1 MKHTSRL
8 RSKVMAVG
16 ATLALTVSGLL
27 PMMLG
32 TASAAQLTTRK
43 IELESS
49 QPGFAGQNIFH
60 ELTFNAG
67 SSTSIGSITLTY
79 CLTPLGTC
87 VAPTGLNFTTNGV
100 TLGVTTT
107 DQTINAL
114 VPTNTFAIDVT
125 GTPGTNA
132 TSTNALFLDA
142 SAVNS
147 ITSGQTVKI
156 RVDNIEN
163 PTVSTFGDTTPAN
176 SQPDNIFFVR
186 IATFGTTSYGS
197 AIDDGVVASAIEP
210 LITVSARVQ
219 EILNF
224 CVANTSVDDSGTTNP
239 GADCSAITGTTGSNV
254 DLGVADNSTTGAVS
268 PDVDGNSKNG
278 IFMLRTNAVNGSVI
292 GYRSVQQTGTNYVGS
307 LRVAGSSCG
316 GVANTV
322 GAANSST
329 DQCFNSNTTKT
340 ALTTSVEQF
349 GMTGRYINR
358 LSSATPTSNLALAT
372 DYDGT
377 SVVGYAWA
385 QTGAFTQVASSTAST
400 DKVVDDEAVILQFAA
415 VAALTTPTGQYQAQG
430 DFIAV
435 ATY

>member
-8 RSKVMAVG
+8 RSKVVAVG

-43 IELESS
+43 IELQSS
-49 QPGFAGQNIFH
+49 QPGFAGQNIYH

-67 SSTSIGSITLTY
+67 SSTAIGSMVLTY

-87 VAPTGLNFTTNGV
+87 VAPTGIDFTTNGV
-100 TLGVTTT
+100 ALGTTTT
-107 DQTINAL
+107 DQTINGT
-114 VPTNTFAIDVT
+114 VPGNTYAIDVT
-125 GTPGTNA
+125 GTAGVDA
-132 TSTNALFLDA
+132 TSANALFIA
-142 SAVNS
+142 STSANA
-147 ITSGQTVKI
+147 ITSGQTVKL
-156 RVDNIEN
+156 RFVNIEN

-176 SQPDNIFFVR
+176 LQPDNIFFVR
-186 IATFGTTSYGS
+186 MATYNTTSYGT
-197 AIDDGVVASAIEP
+197 AIDDGVVAGAIEP

-224 CVANTSVDDSGTTNP
+224 CVANTSVNDGATTNP
-239 GADCSAITGTTGSNV
+239 GADCSAITGTTGSSI
-254 DLGVADNSTTGAVS
+254 DLGVVDGTTAGAVS
-268 PDVDGNSKNG
+268 PDTDGNSKNG
-278 IFMLRTNAVNGSVI
+278 IFMIRTNAVNGSVV
-292 GYRSVQQTGTNYVGS
+292 GYRAVQQAGTNYVGS
-307 LRVAGSSCG
+307 LRVVGASCG

-340 ALTTSVEQF
+340 ALTASTEEF
-349 GMTGRYINR
+349 GVTGRYINR

-372 DYDGT
+372 DYDST
-377 SVVGYAWA
+377 STVGYAWT

-400 DKVVDDEAVILQFAA
+400 DKVIDDESVILQFAA